1 MTQEITLSVLQLVE
15 QFPDFDVSSLPAI
28 PPHWCDESWHN
39 DAAPSFRCEDY
50 RIYVDHKDPSDREVD
65 GAARFAV
72 HFDQNEQVSSP
83 ARLVIETDD
92 WSEVLSTI
100 LGQTFANA
108 CFKSFSDEQM
118 SQIRSR
124 NASQAY
130 AGSVC
135 ATHDFADANEIMA
148 EAFETVMGRSLLA
161 EDREP
166 DEADV
171 LLWGSAWDHAKE
183 TRLSAGAR

>member
-100 LGQTFANA
+100 LGQTFADA

-135 ATHDFADANEIMA
+135 ATHDFADADVPLRISS
-148 EAFETVMGRSLLA
+148 TRS
-161 EDREP
+161 
-166 DEADV
+166 
-171 LLWGSAWDHAKE
+171 
-183 TRLSAGAR
+183 